1 MRGLRLPAY
10 EALLTFPRH
19 MNPIGQELTFIMSH
33 FSGCLVTTSSK
44 ASAPLG
50 HMLLE
55 GAIVGIGIGDPVPI
69 WAELEQADMHSSM
82 V

>member
-1 MRGLRLPAY
+1 
-10 EALLTFPRH
+10 
-19 MNPIGQELTFIMSH
+19 MNPIGQELAFIMSH

-55 GAIVGIGIGDPVPI
+55 GAIVGIGIGGI
-69 WAELEQADMHSSM
+69 GGIMGQHFWNIFFFNHSSSFLKI
-82 V
+82 